1 MSSVKNLQDS
11 YALNR
16 KNTLHPQQ
24 DSPKEA
30 SNDDNYRSLYLKL
43 VLYKSTKRRFA
54 NHL

>member
-1 MSSVKNLQDS
+1 MGSVADLQDS

-16 KNTLHPQQ
+16 KNTLHPQHY
-24 DSPKEA
+24 SPKEA
-30 SNDDNYRSLYLKL
+30 SNDDNYHSLYLKS